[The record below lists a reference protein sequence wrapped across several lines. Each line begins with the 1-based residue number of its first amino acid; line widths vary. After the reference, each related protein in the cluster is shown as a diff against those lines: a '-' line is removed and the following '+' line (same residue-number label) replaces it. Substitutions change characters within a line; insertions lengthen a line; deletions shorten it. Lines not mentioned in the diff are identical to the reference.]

1 MPINF
6 FGIKIGREDQK
17 AEVKREEPT
26 KALSHGSNDDGATI
40 IQGMGGLCSYYLS
53 LDFSARTETDLVN
66 RYRDIANQPEP
77 SDAITDIVNEAV
89 VTGEGQA
96 VELDLDECRC
106 TPKVKDSI
114 QKEFKT
120 CLRLLD
126 FNNAGPDL
134 FRKWY
139 IDGRIA
145 FQNIIDKKNPA
156 TGLLKLIPLDIRK
169 IRKMKNVITSQ
180 SESGVEVIDSVEE
193 FFVYSE
199 SLGGITNQNSIGMN
213 TASTDQEKA
222 IKILPDS
229 ISYATSGLVNHTTGF
244 TFSHLHKA
252 IKPMNQLRMIE
263 DSVVIYRLAR
273 APERRVFNVNTRNL
287 PAQKAEQYVNSVMQK
302 FRSRLVYDSA
312 TGQMAD
318 DRKHMSVMEDFWFPT
333 DSEGKGTTV
342 TTLPGGANLGEIQDV
357 VYFQKRLYQ
366 SLNVP
371 ISRLTNPEKPVQ
383 IGQAQGSDQILRDE
397 LKFARF
403 IDQLRGKFSVL
414 FDSVLKTQLV
424 LRNVISQEDWDDIKE
439 GIQYKFATNSY
450 FSELKKNE
458 IMKQRLE
465 MLSQIKPF
473 IGKFFS
479 QREIHKGILQR
490 TDEEIKAV
498 LLEIENEKSPRQIK
512 KEQDVGKDEDIV
524 PDAMPSSSM
533 DRGGAAH
540 AEPEEVGTEGGEEG
554 SETEIPPVGEEGEAE
569 ENQPAGKP
577 GEVNAGYRP
586 FGVSFLLEDKHR
598 KIRSSY
604 GEVYIGGTNV
614 DNGKADSFSEKSV

>member
-1 MPINF
+1 
-6 FGIKIGREDQK
+6 
-17 AEVKREEPT
+17 
-26 KALSHGSNDDGATI
+26 
-40 IQGMGGLCSYYLS
+40 
-53 LDFSARTETDLVN
+53 
-66 RYRDIANQPEP
+66 
-77 SDAITDIVNEAV
+77 
-89 VTGEGQA
+89 

-318 DRKHMSVMEDFWFPT
+318 DRKTYVSHGRFLVSHGLGRQRHDGHNPSRWCQSRRNSGRSILPETPLSILERSHFTVDKSRETRADRSGTGVRP
-333 DSEGKGTTV
+333 DS
-342 TTLPGGANLGEIQDV
+342 
-357 VYFQKRLYQ
+357 
-366 SLNVP
+366 S
-371 ISRLTNPEKPVQ
+371 
-383 IGQAQGSDQILRDE
+383 
-397 LKFARF
+397 
-403 IDQLRGKFSVL
+403 
-414 FDSVLKTQLV
+414 
-424 LRNVISQEDWDDIKE
+424 
-439 GIQYKFATNSY
+439 
-450 FSELKKNE
+450 
-458 IMKQRLE
+458 
-465 MLSQIKPF
+465 
-473 IGKFFS
+473 
-479 QREIHKGILQR
+479 
-490 TDEEIKAV
+490 
-498 LLEIENEKSPRQIK
+498 
-512 KEQDVGKDEDIV
+512 
-524 PDAMPSSSM
+524 
-533 DRGGAAH
+533 
-540 AEPEEVGTEGGEEG
+540 
-554 SETEIPPVGEEGEAE
+554 
-569 ENQPAGKP
+569 
-577 GEVNAGYRP
+577 
-586 FGVSFLLEDKHR
+586 
-598 KIRSSY
+598 
-604 GEVYIGGTNV
+604 
-614 DNGKADSFSEKSV
+614 